1 MPNHAQVMCLNVA
14 DHVIDHALYTW
25 LSCTDDVPQEAII
38 KELSTHKSRIQQAI
52 IMDITCD
59 ESCCSA
65 GKSQADEQV
74 GITRLSWQLS
84 SR

>member
-1 MPNHAQVMCLNVA
+1 MTEHTVITCVNEA
-14 DHVIDHALYTW
+14 DHVIDHVLITW

-38 KELSTHKSRIQQAI
+38 KELSRHKSRNQQAI
-52 IMDITCD
+52 IMDISCD

-65 GKSQADEQV
+65 GNNQAGEQA
-74 GITRLSWQLS
+74 GITRLSWQKS

>member
-38 KELSTHKSRIQQAI
+38 KELNRQESRIQQAR
-52 IMDITCD
+52 IMELSCE
-59 ESCCSA
+59 ESCCST
-65 GKSQADEQV
+65 GNNQADEQP
-74 GITRLSWQLS
+74 GIMQLSWQLS

>member
-1 MPNHAQVMCLNVA
+1 MPDHAQVTCLNVA
-14 DHVIDHALYTW
+14 DHVIDHVLYTW
-25 LSCTDDVPQEAII
+25 LSCTDDLPQEAII
-38 KELSTHKSRIQQAI
+38 KELSRHKSRIQQAI

-65 GKSQADEQV
+65 GNNQAAEQA
-74 GITRLSWQLS
+74 GITRLSWQKS